1 MKRQTSPI
9 TLRQNHSDH
18 QSSLDDEKCSL
29 RASYSSKQPSLPSS
43 SCLVLFYPP
52 PPPPPLSLVTINKE
66 GIRSEFVILT
76 PAQCDINHLI
86 SLMGLNVCVFVC
98 EIMNT
103 LQYVQVKKASL
114 NFI

>member
-1 MKRQTSPI
+1 MMRNVLSELVIHLSNP
-9 TLRQNHSDH
+9 LYLHLPALF
-18 QSSLDDEKCSL
+18 SST
-29 RASYSSKQPSLPSS
+29 
-43 SCLVLFYPP
+43 